1 MATKRRGEK
10 DYFFYALFLVAVGLM
25 LIKCALSQLKKM
37 TKNPERVGEWPHT
50 VIADLCDPELR
61 RWYVIPGLA
70 VDCTKVK
77 RDTPPIIRPENT
89 EIPGACL

>member
-1 MATKRRGEK
+1 
-10 DYFFYALFLVAVGLM
+10 M